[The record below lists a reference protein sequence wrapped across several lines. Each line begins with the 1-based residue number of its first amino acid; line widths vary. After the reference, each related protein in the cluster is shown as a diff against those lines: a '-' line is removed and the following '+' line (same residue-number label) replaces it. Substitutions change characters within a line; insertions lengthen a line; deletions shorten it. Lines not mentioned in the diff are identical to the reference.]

1 MAADHHRGV
10 VVAEVLNGG
19 QGRRDPQIVGDL
31 AVAHGHVEIGAQQD
45 PFAATGWQVFEAR
58 DSPGHVGELVDA
70 RRGTGFR
77 QRR

>member
-19 QGRRDPQIVGDL
+19 QCRRDPEIIGDL
-31 AVAHGHVEIGAQQD
+31 TVAHRHVEVGAQQD
-45 PFAATGWQVFEAR
+45 APAAQGRQVFEAR
-58 DSPGHVGELVDA
+58 YSSGHVGGLVDA
-70 RRGTGFR
+70 RRRTGFR